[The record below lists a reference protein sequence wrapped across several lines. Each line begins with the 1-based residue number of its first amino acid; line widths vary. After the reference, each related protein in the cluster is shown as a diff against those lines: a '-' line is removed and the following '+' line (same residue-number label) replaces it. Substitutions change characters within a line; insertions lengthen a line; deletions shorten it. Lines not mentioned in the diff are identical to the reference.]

1 MAEPIKFTELTNAGE
16 LSLSAIMAIVQ
27 QQAGELV
34 SLQCSMAQVA
44 ELVASGATYQE
55 LTTEQKTLISAI
67 NEIAAGGGG
76 GGGAYFFA
84 EGQATAAQIRE
95 RYNSGLMCFLI
106 ANDDTIYPLTA
117 IDAEYIQGERVEGVF
132 FAKAFGYSDNIS
144 VTVKYIPNDA
154 GVEVSS
160 VGFTGVANSRVTND
174 MSATNGKIPT
184 DDAVRSYVTEY
195 IRTRLA
201 QKLDLDLNNISAS
214 GEQKIRDIA
223 GGGGSGVDPVARA
236 GVEEVKADLS
246 LLDNSVDL
254 LYKLTQGQSWDF
266 VDQTEHGM
274 NLAPKGTKVQ
284 SLLSVEGK
292 SEQFTTN
299 GYQLLENK
307 ESSRIVQGVNFDW
320 KDNILRIHGTS
331 NGSGSNIASPY
342 WRIPQGTYTITHG
355 ELTGLNNFYFDND
368 DWSVITIMDKVK
380 TVTLNKDYDKFRF
393 IANVPAGVTID
404 LEVRFMLETG
414 STAHDWEPYTGG
426 IPSPNP
432 DYPQEITSV
441 EELNFS
447 VGGRNLFDEQTTVT
461 DGYLYSKNYISVKPN
476 TKYFIPVTTG
486 NTSNDGYQIIFY
498 NADMVQLSDTF
509 VRGTLAEQS
518 FTTPNGCYYIKFR
531 CFTSYGNVYKNNII
545 VSIVNVPYTPYRE
558 PQTKQIIPPFALNK
572 VGDIADVADVE
583 RGIWERAFSE
593 ERFNA
598 EDTWIYERI
607 NGVSNFYTE
616 KKTLPSNLRV
626 NALSNY
632 GRFTGRLQN
641 KGEMITSSSN
651 LNIIGFYELNK
662 TVDDFK
668 ALLNGNDLIIIYP
681 LETPVETSISAEDLS
696 FLKSLQNLNED
707 NVITITDQNGND
719 ITYAMKYLIK
729 LSEAI

>member
-1 MAEPIKFTELTNAGE
+1 MAEPIKFTELTNVGE

-44 ELVASGATYQE
+44 ELVASGATFQE

-76 GGGAYFFA
+76 GGGAYFFT

-144 VTVKYIPNDA
+144 VTVKYIPDDA

-184 DDAVRSYVTEY
+184 DDAVRAYVAEY

-201 QKLDLDLNNISAS
+201 QKLDLDLNNISTA

-236 GVEEVKADLS
+236 GVEEVKADLTE
-246 LLDNSVDL
+246 LDNSVDL

-274 NLAPKGTKVQ
+274 NVAPKGTKVQ

-292 SEQFTTN
+292 SEQKSTN
-299 GYQLLENK
+299 GYQLLPIINTGEHTDKGLTITTNADGSITLNGTPTSSVHFYLSNGYFSTAILNNADVFHLESGLYNLHLIIKSNVSRLRDINDRNK
-307 ESSRIVQGVNFDW
+307 EYYTGTIPTSDYVYDIWISD
-320 KDNILRIHGTS
+320 LRTY
-331 NGSGSNIASPY
+331 NNEVYYPMLESGS
-342 WRIPQGTYTITHG
+342 
-355 ELTGLNNFYFDND
+355 
-368 DWSVITIMDKVK
+368 V
-380 TVTLNKDYDKFRF
+380 
-393 IANVPAGVTID
+393 
-404 LEVRFMLETG
+404 
-414 STAHDWEPYTGG
+414 AHDYEPYTGG

-432 DYPQEITSV
+432 DYPQEIVSV

-447 VGGRNLFDEQTTVT
+447 VG
-461 DGYLYSKNYISVKPN
+461 SPN
-476 TKYFIPVTTG
+476 
-486 NTSNDGYQIIFY
+486 
-498 NADMVQLSDTF
+498 
-509 VRGTLAEQS
+509 
-518 FTTPNGCYYIKFR
+518 
-531 CFTSYGNVYKNNII
+531 
-545 VSIVNVPYTPYRE
+545 TPYRE
-558 PQTKQIIPPFALNK
+558 PQTKQIIPPFPLNK
-572 VGDIADVADVE
+572 IGDYADLADIE
-583 RGIWERAFSE
+583 RGVW
-593 ERFNA
+593 
-598 EDTWIYERI
+598 
-607 NGVSNFYTE
+607 
-616 KKTLPSNLRV
+616 
-626 NALSNY
+626 
-632 GRFTGRLQN
+632 
-641 KGEMITSSSN
+641 
-651 LNIIGFYELNK
+651 NK
-662 TVDDFK
+662 TIKTITEGDYTHSIEREPEYF
-668 ALLNGNDLIIIYP
+668 I
-681 LETPVETSISAEDLS
+681 LETPTESPISASDLDY
-696 FLKSLQNLNED
+696 LKSLQKLKD
-707 NVITITDQNGND
+707 NSVITITDQNGND